1 MLTISPPTSPSAP
14 AVAHTR
20 PVTCKFKMKRSQ
32 CGGQVAEQSGEALR
46 VVCVG
51 HGGLGTAKEH
61 MARVRAQLVGAI
73 PEEEYAVAV
82 SVLQRITDNLA

>member
-1 MLTISPPTSPSAP
+1 
-14 AVAHTR
+14 
-20 PVTCKFKMKRSQ
+20 
-32 CGGQVAEQSGEALR
+32 
-46 VVCVG
+46 
-51 HGGLGTAKEH
+51 